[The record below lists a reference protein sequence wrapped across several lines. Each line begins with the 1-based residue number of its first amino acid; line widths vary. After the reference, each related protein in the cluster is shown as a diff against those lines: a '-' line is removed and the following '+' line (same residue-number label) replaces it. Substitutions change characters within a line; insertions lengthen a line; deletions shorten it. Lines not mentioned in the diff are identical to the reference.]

1 MSGVA
6 EVLAQEAN
14 RRAEEDF
21 ADREQRKRKN
31 YEYQLQQK
39 HAAKAKAAQARGERH
54 IEMRISGGVQ
64 RVDEDAWKEFYDHA
78 AVKPIMETL
87 TRLVREK
94 LFKMRDDTTAQIERM
109 CGAQMRRGPGGTQ
122 HSAGMAQPEGMFE
135 EIFEKNMMAHV
146 EPYQGRQGVLQA
158 EIDAMRARE
167 THAAVDDEL
176 KACLAHYAAEYH
188 EGEEDYFDDDW
199 GEDEELKEAH
209 HQTMV
214 ESFHHCLLDEMLQIF
229 SRPNEAGEERRRKK
243 APPKPKERKLDDETR
258 RRVDAMIHHHAP
270 SIRKLLDD
278 YFGILYKSTRQQF
291 LRQKNN
297 GDPFASTK
305 DPSKARRVRNMLFRK
320 TLDPTRFFDSRWGA
334 IDDEAAER
342 LITAAA
348 AKPEYERLRDDLVVA
363 VLDCDKKGEPDAKMV
378 LRLLFHLASHD
389 RSIIEMSWFEDQSGH
404 PWPRPPGEAQAAAR
418 LDVATRTM
426 REVALRVARELGYA
440 EAGDGDKLCDKF
452 KFGEAIAPADDA
464 PAPPAAPTTQ
474 DLKLKDAIERSEFST
489 PVSDEPPSVWASD
502 DTAPARAPAKARA
515 AAGEAAPAPPG
526 GVSQAATDAHHKS
539 LSVPRRVDPA
549 APASFAVLR
558 ARLAAA
564 ARGEAAAAAAAQ
576 GGEEEEARAEARGP
590 EPPAPVPVPVRV
602 DAGPR
607 PPRPPPC
614 AEAVPAVTTY
624 AWDQSGKFVR
634 VYVDLDG
641 VDDVTVV
648 SASFTSAGCAVRV
661 ADANNAERAFE
672 LKFSRLFRVDPS
684 LCRVVVRTGAA
695 SSSSSGKATRP
706 SSGARSSRTA
716 PRTTSRSSRTS
727 TTPADPQGGMDEQ
740 NARLADVRRKRNAA
754 LGDAAAAAGA
764 ELTELVRSKAPLAA
778 ARQCLERGARWRDS
792 RYRGRNEYTLL
803 HLAADERRA
812 DVARLLLE
820 LVAADVDARDMRGP
834 VPNSTT
840 GLGGPDQT

>member
-109 CGAQMRRGPGGTQ
+109 CGAQMRRAR
-122 HSAGMAQPEGMFE
+122 AGRNIPEGMFE

-146 EPYQGRQGVLQA
+146 ELYQGRQGVLQA

-188 EGEEDYFDDDW
+188 EGEEVRVREGAFTDLGALLHPLMKTVLKHPAVRAQDYFDDDW

-320 TLDPTRFFDSRWGA
+320 TLDPTRYFDSRWGA

-342 LITAAA
+342 IITAAA

-363 VLDCDKKGEPDAKMV
+363 VLDCDKRGEPDAKMV

-404 PWPRPPGEAQAAAR
+404 R
-418 LDVATRTM
+418 
-426 REVALRVARELGYA
+426 
-440 EAGDGDKLCDKF
+440 DKF

-474 DLKLKDAIERSEFST
+474 DLKLKDAIEKSEFST

-502 DTAPARAPAKARA
+502 DTAPARAPAKRA
-515 AAGEAAPAPPG
+515 AREAAPAPPG

-549 APASFAVLR
+549 APCGAGVLR
-558 ARLAAA
+558 AREARAA
-564 ARGEAAAAAAAQ
+564 ARGEAAAAAAAAQ
-576 GGEEEEARAEARGP
+576 EERKKKLAPRPVAR

-614 AEAVPAVTTY
+614 AEAVPAVTKY

-641 VDDVTVV
+641 VDDVTV
-648 SASFTSAGCAVRV
+648 
-661 ADANNAERAFE
+661 
-672 LKFSRLFRVDPS
+672 LKFSRLFRVVDPS
-684 LCRVVVRTGAA
+684 LCRVVVKDRGRFVVKLRKGDASVEWGALVEDGAA
-695 SSSSSGKATRP
+695 DDEP
-706 SSGARSSRTA
+706 LIENLDE
-716 PRTTSRSSRTS
+716 P
-727 TTPADPQGGMDEQ
+727 PADPVKESMDEQ

-764 ELTELVRSKAPLAA
+764 ELTARPVQAPPPPAPVRRAAGDDDVEERAVDAEAVRRGQPGEQLARVVGRLRGGLEPPELEVRVGAAEARQRLGQGPGRFALRGRGGARINASSRASSSLGAA
-778 ARQCLERGARWRDS
+778 AKK
-792 RYRGRNEYTLL
+792 
-803 HLAADERRA
+803 
-812 DVARLLLE
+812 
-820 LVAADVDARDMRGP
+820 
-834 VPNSTT
+834 
-840 GLGGPDQT
+840 

>member
-109 CGAQMRRGPGGTQ
+109 CGAQMRRAGPGGTQ

-146 EPYQGRQGVLQA
+146 ELYQGRQGVLQA

-188 EGEEDYFDDDW
+188 EGEEVRVREGAFTDLGALLHPLMKTVLKHPAVRAQDYFDDDW

-305 DPSKARRVRNMLFRK
+305 DPSKARR
-320 TLDPTRFFDSRWGA
+320 
-334 IDDEAAER
+334 AAER

-440 EAGDGDKLCDKF
+440 EAGDGDKLC
-452 KFGEAIAPADDA
+452 GNQP
-464 PAPPAAPTTQ
+464 

-502 DTAPARAPAKARA
+502 DTAPARAPAARA
-515 AAGEAAPAPPG
+515 ARGRRGAAG

-558 ARLAAA
+558 AREALVAA
-564 ARGEAAAAAAAQ
+564 ARGEAAAAAAAAQ
-576 GGEEEEARAEARGP
+576 GGEEEARAEARGP

-602 DAGPR
+602 DAGPGPEAAAVRRRR
-607 PPRPPPC
+607 PPSPR
-614 AEAVPAVTTY
+614 

-672 LKFSRLFRVDPS
+672 LKFSRLFRVVDPS
-684 LCRVVVRTGAA
+684 LCRVVVKDRGRFVVKLRKGDASVEWGALVEDGAA
-695 SSSSSGKATRP
+695 DDEP
-706 SSGARSSRTA
+706 LIENLDE
-716 PRTTSRSSRTS
+716 P
-727 TTPADPQGGMDEQ
+727 PADP
-740 NARLADVRRKRNAA
+740 KRNAA

-778 ARQCLERGARWRDS
+778 VRQCLENAKPAGADLA

-834 VPNSTT
+834 EPNSTT

>member
-1 MSGVA
+1 
-6 EVLAQEAN
+6 
-14 RRAEEDF
+14 
-21 ADREQRKRKN
+21 
-31 YEYQLQQK
+31 
-39 HAAKAKAAQARGERH
+39 
-54 IEMRISGGVQ
+54 
-64 RVDEDAWKEFYDHA
+64 
-78 AVKPIMETL
+78 
-87 TRLVREK
+87 
-94 LFKMRDDTTAQIERM
+94 
-109 CGAQMRRGPGGTQ
+109 
-122 HSAGMAQPEGMFE
+122 MAQPEGMFE

-146 EPYQGRQGVLQA
+146 ELYQGRQGVLQA

-188 EGEEDYFDDDW
+188 EGEEVRVREGAFTDLGALLHPLMKTVLKHPAVRAQDYFDDDW

-320 TLDPTRFFDSRWGA
+320 TLDPTRYFDSRWGA

-378 LRLLFHLASHD
+378 LRLHLASHD

-489 PVSDEPPSVWASD
+489 PVSDEPPSVWASTTPRGGAPGARPRGGAGAAGRRVAGGD
-502 DTAPARAPAKARA
+502 GRAPQVAVRAPPRRPGGAGVLRCAETNHWSFAPAR
-515 AAGEAAPAPPG
+515 
-526 GVSQAATDAHHKS
+526 
-539 LSVPRRVDPA
+539 LSSPRPA
-549 APASFAVLR
+549 AKPPPPPPPKEEKKK
-558 ARLAAA
+558 RLAPRPV
-564 ARGEAAAAAAAQ
+564 AR
-576 GGEEEEARAEARGP
+576 

-672 LKFSRLFRVDPS
+672 LKFSRLFRVVDPS
-684 LCRVVVRTGAA
+684 LCRVVVRDRGRFVVKLRKGDASVEWGALVEDGAA
-695 SSSSSGKATRP
+695 DDEP
-706 SSGARSSRTA
+706 LIENLDE
-716 PRTTSRSSRTS
+716 P
-727 TTPADPQGGMDEQ
+727 PADPVKESMDEQ

-778 ARQCLERGARWRDS
+778 GRQCRENAMRAGADLA